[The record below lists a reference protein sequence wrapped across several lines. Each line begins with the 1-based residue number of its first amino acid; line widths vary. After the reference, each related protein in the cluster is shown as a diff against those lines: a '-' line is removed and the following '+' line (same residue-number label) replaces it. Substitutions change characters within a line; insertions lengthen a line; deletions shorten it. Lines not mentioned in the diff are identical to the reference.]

1 MNRQLERRLT
11 RVIGTHAVGQVIPD
25 APRRL
30 KRLCGRMYGNAAF
43 RQMNILE
50 DGKGEHRY
58 GQYKLHKDVL
68 NWIENEVGR
77 VKDEQNKLEAEGV
90 GTEGTES
97 VGEGNAE
104 ADRVSGDREA
114 EAK

>member
-43 RQMNILE
+43 RQMNGLIGNHHGYRQYVLHRDIL
-50 DGKGEHRY
+50 D
-58 GQYKLHKDVL
+58 
-68 NWIENEVGR
+68 WIEKESRKIRDGQ
-77 VKDEQNKLEAEGV
+77 KESAEAGV
-90 GTEGTES
+90 STEGTKS
-97 VGEGNAE
+97 SGQGDGKTDWVA
-104 ADRVSGDREA
+104 GDREVNG
-114 EAK
+114 E